1 MKLVTYRFENTQRVG
16 VLTQDETA
24 ILPLD
29 YSDMNTLIETASP
42 ADLRS
47 AASAAERA
55 GVQVPLAEV
64 ELLAPIPRPRQ
75 DILCLGMN
83 YKDHADEAAQYN
95 AEAFTKEKPVAV
107 YFSKRVSQAVAP
119 EGDIERHADLV
130 ERLDYEVELG
140 VILGKA
146 ARNVKAEEAG
156 DYIFGYTVLN
166 DVSARDVQTSHKQW
180 YFGKSLD
187 GFTPMG
193 PCIVTAD
200 EIAFPPAL
208 DISSAVNGELRQ
220 HSNTR
225 LFLTSIPALLEE
237 LTTGMTLLPGTII
250 ATGTPAG
257 VGMGFDPPKFLQSGD
272 VVECTIQGIGTIR
285 NTVR

>member
-55 GVQVPLAEV
+55 GVRVPLAEV

-156 DYIFGYTVLN
+156 DYIFGYTVIN

-208 DISSAVNGELRQ
+208 DISSAVNGEPRQ

-225 LFLTSIPALLEE
+225 LFLTGIPALLEE
-237 LTTGMTLLPGTII
+237 LTAGMTLLPGTII